1 MKVVCTI
8 RTEHMTNYTLNKTY
22 EVINLSHIDNK
33 VKVLEAHRSYY
44 IKDDDNNFRIW
55 NYYEINRYFKSL
67 REFNLIDIT

>member
-1 MKVVCTI
+1 
-8 RTEHMTNYTLNKTY
+8 MTNYTLNKTY